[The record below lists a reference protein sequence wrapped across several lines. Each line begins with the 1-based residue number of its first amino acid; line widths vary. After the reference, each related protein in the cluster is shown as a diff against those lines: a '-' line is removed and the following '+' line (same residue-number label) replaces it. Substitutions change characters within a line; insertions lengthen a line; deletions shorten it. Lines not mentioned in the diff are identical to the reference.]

1 MLEDKPI
8 ALDPPRRVL
17 LRCKLVATITHLVS
31 SPEPWELLGQ
41 ADLDGGK
48 PVPQLWTRAGRF
60 LPYAGGRHAADIV
73 GMEVPDKPGE
83 FMVYSSSL
91 LKGGAK

>member
-1 MLEDKPI
+1 MLDDKTI
-8 ALDPPRRVL
+8 ALHPPRRVL

-48 PVPQLWTRAGRF
+48 PVPQLWTRGGKF
-60 LPYAGGRHAADIV
+60 SPNPGRHAGDIV
-73 GMEVPDKPGE
+73 GIEAPDAPGS
-83 FMVYSSSL
+83 FVVYSAAA
-91 LKGGAK
+91 LKGGQL